1 MKCFETYKDKQP
13 TLGMAKQLYLHLHGG
28 LVSTQSDAPRL
39 SNPHEKSK
47 QSLILNL
54 AIDLFF
60 SENSL
65 PFSTHFLSALT
76 LKTYGLFYITNLR
89 KDTHFLIAVR

>member
-13 TLGMAKQLYLHLHGG
+13 TLGMAKQLFLHLHGG

-47 QSLILNL
+47 QPLILNL
-54 AIDLFF
+54 ATDLFF
-60 SENSL
+60 SETSV
-65 PFSTHFLSALT
+65 PFSTHPENILT
-76 LKTYGLFYITNLR
+76 LL
-89 KDTHFLIAVR
+89 HH